1 VPRLV
6 IFFPVVGSGS
16 AVRVRREL
24 VEFGGSLVRIVWH
37 AGLPSISC
45 TLSKKVV
52 PFRRFLPGQC
62 PELPVKMPSEGPSFS
77 WLAESMPSNRRGEVR
92 GRFRWK
98 QLLRSFWETV

>member
-1 VPRLV
+1 VLVPRLV

-45 TLSKKVV
+45 TL
-52 PFRRFLPGQC
+52 R
-62 PELPVKMPSEGPSFS
+62 
-77 WLAESMPSNRRGEVR
+77 
-92 GRFRWK
+92 
-98 QLLRSFWETV
+98 RSFHFAVFCRANGRNCQ